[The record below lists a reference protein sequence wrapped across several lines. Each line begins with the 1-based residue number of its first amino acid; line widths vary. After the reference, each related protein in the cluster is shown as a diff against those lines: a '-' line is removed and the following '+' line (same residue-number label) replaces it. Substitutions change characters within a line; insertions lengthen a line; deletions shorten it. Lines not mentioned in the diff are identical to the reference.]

1 MRQEESLSVEWPAP
15 AKLNLFLHLIGR
27 RQDGY
32 HLLQSVFQL
41 LDYGDTLRF
50 GIRADGR
57 IRRCTELAGVQPA
70 DDLSVKAAELLQR
83 SCNIPWGAD
92 IYLTKRLPMGGGLG
106 GGSSDAA
113 TTLVALNYLWECDL
127 PTKRLMAL
135 GLELGADVP
144 VFIFGQSSWAEGI
157 GECLQLLK
165 LPERWYVVLKPAVD
179 ISTASVF
186 SAAELTR
193 NCPPITIED
202 FFSGRCGNV
211 FEPIVRQRYP
221 EVGQVL
227 DWLDQYAQAE
237 SEGAKLTGTGSCVYM
252 ACDTQEWAQTVLK
265 GIPQER
271 AGFIARGLDES
282 PLTKQL
288 RKVRGF

>member
-1 MRQEESLSVEWPAP
+1 MMQEESLSLEWPAP

-50 GIRADGR
+50 GMRADGR
-57 IRRCTELAGVQPA
+57 IRRCTELAGVNQA
-70 DDLSVKAAELLQR
+70 EDLSVKAAELLQR
-83 SCNIPWGAD
+83 SCNVPWGAD
-92 IYLTKRLPMGGGLG
+92 VYLAKRLPMGGGLG

-127 PTKRLMAL
+127 PTERLMSL
-135 GLELGADVP
+135 GLKLGADVP

-157 GECLQLLK
+157 GERLQLLK
-165 LPERWYVVLKPAVD
+165 LPERWYVVVKPTVEIA
-179 ISTASVF
+179 TASVF
-186 SAAELTR
+186 SATELTR

-202 FFSGRCGNV
+202 FFSGRCVNV
-211 FEPIVRQRYP
+211 FEPIVRQHYP
-221 EVGQVL
+221 EVGRAL
-227 DWLDQYAQAE
+227 DWLNQYTQDE
-237 SEGAKLTGTGSCVYM
+237 FEGARLTGTGSCVYM
-252 ACDTQEWAQTVLK
+252 ACDTQEWAQRVLRDV
-265 GIPQER
+265 PQEWG
-271 AGFIARGLDES
+271 GFIAKGLNES

-288 RKVRGF
+288 RQVQGF